1 MDIFETGFLVIVP
14 VGLVLVMFGMG
25 LSLGIDD
32 FRRVF
37 EFPRAALLGI
47 VGQLLLL
54 PALAFAL
61 TAVVEMPQ
69 DIAVGLIIIAACP
82 GGVAS
87 NAIVYAARAD
97 VALSVTLT
105 ALNSTITVFTIPFVV
120 SLGLAM
126 HMGDS
131 GTVPDMPILQT
142 IARLFSITVL
152 PISMGMLVR
161 ARWRHLAD
169 SFGETFRIASIVILI
184 IIVIGVIGMQVDTF
198 VEGLRYSGPFAL
210 LLNLLAMG
218 MGYGL
223 ARLAK
228 LYYAQQSTI
237 AIEIGLQ
244 NGTLAVLVA
253 LTLLQIK
260 ELAITPS
267 TYAALMLFTGGLF
280 AWFMARRHPPVSF
293 KQGNKSG

>member
-1 MDIFETGFLVIVP
+1 MDVFETGFLVIVP

-69 DIAVGLIIIAACP
+69 DIAVGLIIVAACP

-169 SFGETFRIASIVILI
+169 SLGETFRIVSIVILI

-228 LYYAQQSTI
+228 LDYAQQSTI

-253 LTLLQIK
+253 LTLLQMK
-260 ELAITPS
+260 EMAITPS

-280 AWFMARRHPPVSF
+280 AWFMARRHPPMRLN
-293 KQGNKSG
+293 QGNKGG

>member
-25 LSLGIDD
+25 LSLSLDD

-37 EFPRAALLGI
+37 EFPKAALLGI
-47 VGQLLLL
+47 IGQLLLL

-61 TAVVEMPQ
+61 TAVVNMPR

-105 ALNSTITVFTIPFVV
+105 ALNSTVTVFSIPFVV
-120 SLGLAM
+120 SLGLMM

-131 GTVPDMPILQT
+131 GKVPDMPILQT
-142 IARLFSITVL
+142 MGRLFSITVL
-152 PISMGMLVR
+152 PISIGMLVR

-169 SFGETFRIASIVILI
+169 RLGDTFRVASIVILVV
-184 IIVIGVIGMQVDTF
+184 IVVGVIGMQVDTF
-198 VEGLRYSGPFAL
+198 VASLRYSGPYAL

-218 MGYGL
+218 VGYGL
-223 ARLAK
+223 ARFYK
-228 LYYAQQSTI
+228 LDNAQQSTI

-253 LTLLQIK
+253 LTLLEMK
-260 ELAITPS
+260 EMAVTPS
-267 TYAALMLFTGGLF
+267 VYAAVMLITGGLF
-280 AWFMARRHPPVSF
+280 AWWMSSRHPPVSPDG
-293 KQGNKSG
+293 GNEVG

>member
-1 MDIFETGFLVIVP
+1 MEMFEMGFRIIVP

-25 LSLGIDD
+25 LSLGIGD

-37 EFPRAALLGI
+37 EFPKAALLGI
-47 VGQLLLL
+47 GGQLLLL

-61 TAVVEMPQ
+61 TAVVDMPK

-105 ALNSTITVFTIPFVV
+105 ALNSTVTVFSIPFVV

-126 HMGDS
+126 HFGES
-131 GTVPDMPILQT
+131 GTVPEMPILQT
-142 IARLFSITVL
+142 ISRLFSITVL
-152 PISMGMLVR
+152 PIGIGMLVR
-161 ARWRHLAD
+161 ARWRRLAVAL
-169 SFGETFRIASIVILI
+169 GESFRITSIVILI
-184 IIVIGVIGMQVDTF
+184 VIVIGVIGMQLDTF
-198 VEGLRYSGPFAL
+198 IAGLRYSGPFAL

-223 ARLAK
+223 AQLAK
-228 LYYAQQSTI
+228 LNHAQQLTI

-253 LTLLQIK
+253 LTLLQMK
-260 ELAITPS
+260 EMAVTPS
-267 TYAALMLFTGGLF
+267 IYAALMLVTGGLF
-280 AWFMARRHPPVSF
+280 AWFMSR
-293 KQGNKSG
+293 KS

>member
-87 NAIVYAARAD
+87 NVIVYAARAD

-142 IARLFSITVL
+142 IARLFSITVSIWSAGIKCANHKVARNSDRNLCAGVGFASPSASASRPSSVMLYTLRSGL
-152 PISMGMLVR
+152 PSWGTSSYSTSPLR
-161 ARWRHLAD
+161 A
-169 SFGETFRIASIVILI
+169 S
-184 IIVIGVIGMQVDTF
+184 
-198 VEGLRYSGPFAL
+198 VESAG
-210 LLNLLAMG
+210 
-218 MGYGL
+218 
-223 ARLAK
+223 
-228 LYYAQQSTI
+228 
-237 AIEIGLQ
+237 
-244 NGTLAVLVA
+244 
-253 LTLLQIK
+253 
-260 ELAITPS
+260 
-267 TYAALMLFTGGLF
+267 
-280 AWFMARRHPPVSF
+280 
-293 KQGNKSG
+293 

>member
-25 LSLGIDD
+25 LSLGIND

-37 EFPRAALLGI
+37 EFPKAALLGI

-54 PALAFAL
+54 PVLAFAL
-61 TAVVEMPQ
+61 TAVVKMPQ

-105 ALNSTITVFTIPFVV
+105 AMNSTVTIFTIPIVV

-131 GTVPDMPILQT
+131 GPVPDMPILQT

-152 PISMGMLVR
+152 PISIGMLVR

-169 SFGETFRIASIVILI
+169 KLGETFRIGSIVILI
-184 IIVIGVIGMQVDTF
+184 IIVVGVIGMQVDTF
-198 VEGLRYSGPFAL
+198 VEGLRYSGPYAL

-218 MGYGL
+218 MGYSL

-228 LYYAQQSTI
+228 LDFAQQSTI

-253 LTLLQIK
+253 LTLLKMQ
-260 ELAITPS
+260 EMAVTPS
-267 TYAALMLFTGGLF
+267 IYAALMLITGGLF
-280 AWFMARRHPPVSF
+280 AWFMSRRHPPMTLN
-293 KQGNKSG
+293 QGNEDG

>member
-25 LSLGIDD
+25 LSLSLDD

-37 EFPRAALLGI
+37 EFPKAALLGI

-61 TAVVEMPQ
+61 TAVVDMPK
-69 DIAVGLIIIAACP
+69 DIAVGLIVIAACP

-105 ALNSTITVFTIPFVV
+105 ALNSTVTVFSIPFVV

-126 HMGDS
+126 HLGDS

-142 IARLFSITVL
+142 MGRLFSITVL
-152 PISMGMLVR
+152 PIIIGMLVR

-169 SFGETFRIASIVILI
+169 ALGETFRIASIVILV
-184 IIVIGVIGMQVDTF
+184 IIVVGVIGMQIDTF
-198 VEGLRYSGPFAL
+198 VSGLRYSGPFAL

-223 ARLAK
+223 ARMARLDF
-228 LYYAQQSTI
+228 AQQSTI

-253 LTLLQIK
+253 LTLLNMK
-260 ELAITPS
+260 EVALTPS
-267 TYAALMLFTGGLF
+267 IYAALMLITGGLF
-280 AWFMARRHPPVSF
+280 AWLMSRRHPPVSLDGS
-293 KQGNKSG
+293 KEVD